1 MPSKIYLKTSIRTLM
16 PTIWLL
22 LVLLIYAFQNLFEN
36 QHQNLDANNLALAGA
51 LPIHS
56 RSGSHRLRLFN
67 S

>member
-1 MPSKIYLKTSIRTLM
+1 MPSKIKLKTS
-16 PTIWLL
+16 
-22 LVLLIYAFQNLFEN
+22 LLIYAIQNLFEN